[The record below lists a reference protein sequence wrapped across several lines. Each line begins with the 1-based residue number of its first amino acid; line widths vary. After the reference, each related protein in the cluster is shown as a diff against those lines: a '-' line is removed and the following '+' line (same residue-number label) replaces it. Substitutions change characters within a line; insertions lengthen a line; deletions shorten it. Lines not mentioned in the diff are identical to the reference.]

1 MKFKPSAQKKGNLV
15 VELEPG
21 NSRLLDSLTGPITD
35 LKEVLVP
42 TDFSE
47 CSKHAL
53 RYALAFARQFDARI
67 TLLSVM
73 SDSPTGFDFANAEY
87 LANLDDRRKKY
98 ADELTKLAKKELGGF
113 RYETV
118 VRAGRPDEEIVKAA
132 FELDS
137 DLIVI
142 STHGSMGMVRAEI
155 GSTAERVVR
164 RARCPVLVVRQRER
178 EFAPPA

>member
-1 MKFKPSAQKKGNLV
+1 MKLKASPRNKGKIV

-21 NSRLLDSLTGPITD
+21 NSRLLNPFTGPITD

-42 TDFSE
+42 IDFSD

-53 RYALAFARQFDARI
+53 RYALAFAQQFDARI
-67 TLLSVM
+67 TLLSVVI
-73 SDSPTGFDFANAEY
+73 DSHTSFDFANAEY
-87 LANLDDRRKKY
+87 IANMDERKKKY
-98 ADELTKLAKKELGGF
+98 VNELTKLAKKELGEL
-113 RYETV
+113 RYKVV
-118 VRAGRPDEEIVKAA
+118 VRTGRPYEEIALAA
-132 FELDS
+132 RDLDS

-142 STHGSMGMVRAEI
+142 STHGTMGMIRAEI

-164 RARCPVLVVRQRER
+164 YAPCPVLVVRQKER